1 MTASVSACD
10 CPQMGA
16 TQIVL
21 VEDDDAISEPLTR
34 GLQREGFDI
43 TVTVDGPSG
52 LKAGL
57 EPGVALVILDVGLP
71 LMGGLEVCRR
81 LRAARPRLQILLLTA
96 LAEEVHTVDGLD
108 AGADDYVAKPF
119 RLAELLARI
128 RAAVR
133 RSAPPELEFA
143 GVRVNTNS
151 RQAYLRDA
159 ELSMSPKEF
168 DLLTALLAEAGT
180 VVTREVLLRD
190 IWQLNW
196 RRSGRTLDQH
206 ISMLRNK
213 IGADRIVTVRGHG
226 FRMVDPGS

>member
-1 MTASVSACD
+1 VSACN
-10 CPQMGA
+10 CHYVGA

-34 GLQREGFDI
+34 GLQREGFEI

-133 RSAPPELEFA
+133 RSAPSELEFA
-143 GVRVNTNS
+143 GIRVDTGS
-151 RQAYLRDA
+151 RQAYLDDA

-168 DLLTALLAEAGT
+168 DLLTALLAQAGT

-226 FRMVDPGS
+226 FRLVDPGP

>member
-10 CPQMGA
+10 CPYVGA

-143 GVRVNTNS
+143 GVRVNANS

-168 DLLTALLAEAGT
+168 DLLTALLADAGT